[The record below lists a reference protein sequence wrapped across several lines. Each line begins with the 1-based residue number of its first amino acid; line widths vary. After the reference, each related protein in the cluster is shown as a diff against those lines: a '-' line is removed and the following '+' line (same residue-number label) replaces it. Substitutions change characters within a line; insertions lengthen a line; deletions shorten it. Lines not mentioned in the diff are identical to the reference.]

1 MATIALLGTMDSKG
15 VEYGFVADQIR
26 QRGHGSLI
34 IDVGSLGP
42 PELSPD
48 ITREEVLGY
57 LSDPPKLTKDRG
69 TAVAAM
75 AAAAP
80 LALSALVEKGTI
92 DGVLALGGSGGTAIA
107 TAAMQAL
114 PIGFPKVMVSTMA
127 SGNTASYVGVKDIVM
142 IPSVVDVAG
151 LNQISKTV
159 FAQAVG
165 AVCGM
170 IETPTV
176 TDCVQTA
183 KACLES
189 EGYEVLVFH
198 ATGAGGRSMEALIA
212 SGLVVGVLDITTTE
226 WADELIGG
234 VLAAG
239 PHRLEAAA
247 RHGVPAIV
255 VPGCLD
261 MVNFHAPETIP
272 PQFKERTFY
281 EHNPQIT
288 LMRTNV
294 KESGQ
299 LGKILAEKLNLS
311 TAPVTV
317 LLPVKGI
324 SVISQEGEPFHDPE
338 ADAALFNALKSHL
351 REDIPVIELDQAI
364 NEESF
369 ALACAKTLLAE
380 ISHA

>member
-1 MATIALLGTMDSKG
+1 
-15 VEYGFVADQIR
+15 
-26 QRGHGSLI
+26 
-34 IDVGSLGP
+34 
-42 PELSPD
+42 
-48 ITREEVLGY
+48 
-57 LSDPPKLTKDRG
+57 
-69 TAVAAM
+69 
-75 AAAAP
+75 
-80 LALSALVEKGTI
+80 
-92 DGVLALGGSGGTAIA
+92 
-107 TAAMQAL
+107 
-114 PIGFPKVMVSTMA
+114 
-127 SGNTASYVGVKDIVM
+127 
-142 IPSVVDVAG
+142 
-151 LNQISKTV
+151 
-159 FAQAVG
+159 
-165 AVCGM
+165 
-170 IETPTV
+170 
-176 TDCVQTA
+176 
-183 KACLES
+183 
-189 EGYEVLVFH
+189 
-198 ATGAGGRSMEALIA
+198 
-212 SGLVVGVLDITTTE
+212 
-226 WADELIGG
+226 
-234 VLAAG
+234 
-239 PHRLEAAA
+239 
-247 RHGVPAIV
+247 
-255 VPGCLD
+255 